1 MANRKEKATNR
12 KKDWILKG
20 ETQRMRFY
28 YWFGQEFVYNVP
40 VSDCVWVIADTIAKD
55 VCEQHEWDKLPN
67 YADLHSKI
75 RQSFIDY
82 ATNNVIQEE
91 FLKGWA
97 DYLHDYFED
106 EAQNAFDS
114 LS

>member
-1 MANRKEKATNR
+1 
-12 KKDWILKG
+12 
-20 ETQRMRFY
+20 MRFY

-40 VSDCVWVIADTIAKD
+40 VSDCVWVVADTTAKD

-82 ATNNVIQEE
+82 ATNNVIQKE

-106 EAQNAFDS
+106 EAQKAFDS
-114 LS
+114 LN